1 MIPCELA
8 HGPSCSRRRPEP
20 ARVQGRA
27 TRLDQRDG
35 GVRIIATVV
44 STGRR
49 ASASRVKTAL
59 GDQARRADA
68 WPMPT
73 VGIAR
78 CTTGFE
84 LVQRGRTGFKRARR
98 RFGWLDHVVRAGI
111 RYDQADGGRLAAAV
125 TYYAFFAAFA
135 LALLGFAILGHV
147 LDNGTVLRSVQVYL
161 SQNLPRL
168 DAQALRDARGTAG
181 LVALVVLPVAG
192 LFWVDALRSSIRAV
206 WRLPEY
212 PGNFFLRQLID
223 LAVLAGLGLVLSV
236 SLAVAVGAENLLSW
250 LLVVTGADGPSGRWL
265 LGPAGFALGF
275 GVNTLM
281 YIAILTGLPRLRM
294 RLGRVLGP
302 ALLVVSAGLELLK
315 TVGRLYVQ
323 RTESNPA
330 YQIVAG
336 AVGLLVFLNL
346 LNQLILFASAL
357 QRDQHEW
364 TRHRPGRPSDTR
376 RTTRPPQQ
384 PARTVTLTGSSAA
397 ARSVIQRC
405 GPRPPAPPPAV
416 DAECGSPPS
425 RMCHRR

>member
-1 MIPCELA
+1 M
-8 HGPSCSRRRPEP
+8 
-20 ARVQGRA
+20 
-27 TRLDQRDG
+27 
-35 GVRIIATVV
+35 
-44 STGRR
+44 
-49 ASASRVKTAL
+49 
-59 GDQARRADA
+59 
-68 WPMPT
+68 
-73 VGIAR
+73 
-78 CTTGFE
+78 TGFE
-84 LVQRGRTGFKRARR
+84 LVQRARAGFTRARR

-192 LFWVDALRSSIRAV
+192 LFWVDALRSSIRAI

-223 LAVLAGLGLVLSV
+223 LAVLAGLGLVLAV
-236 SLAVAVGAENLLSW
+236 SLAVAVGAENLLGW
-250 LLVVTGADGPSGRWL
+250 LLVAIGADGPSSRWL
-265 LGPAGFALGF
+265 LGPAGFALGI
-275 GVNTLM
+275 GVNTLL

-302 ALLVVSAGLELLK
+302 ALLVAAGLELLK
-315 TVGRLYVQ
+315 TGGRIYVQ

-346 LNQLILFASAL
+346 LNQLILY
-357 QRDQHEW
+357 
-364 TRHRPGRPSDTR
+364 
-376 RTTRPPQQ
+376 
-384 PARTVTLTGSSAA
+384 AA
-397 ARSVIQRC
+397 ALSATSTN
-405 GPRPPAPPPAV
+405 GPVTDLAAGPTPAVPPATPTAGANSHPHRIIRR
-416 DAECGSPPS
+416 SPVRNTSGADRAHPRRRRRWRRVRITSITHVPS
-425 RMCHRR
+425 AIRKVTSMVAQSDPR